1 MKTLRLL
8 TLSGLLPISLL
19 ATLVFSDEK
28 TAPGWHQWGGPDRNF
43 HAKSTGLAIAWPAGG
58 PNKLWSRALGEGYS
72 SIVADPDAL
81 YTMYRVDDDEIV
93 VSLEAATG
101 TTRWEHRYEAPLL
114 EHMNYGIWLRR
125 GGAGPYSTPLL
136 LGDVVYAVGATGK
149 FHALDRK
156 TGDVLWY
163 HNLDEKFEMRGY
175 SGYASSPIV
184 YDGNII
190 LPVGGRGKAVVAFDP
205 ASGAV
210 VWKNQDF
217 RLAPA
222 SPILIDVDGQ
232 DQLVVFTPEDVV
244 GLDPKNGDLLW
255 SHPHKTEYGLNIS
268 TPVWGE
274 GGLLFISSAYNGGS
288 RVIRLTRANGETT
301 VEKLWSTNRLR
312 LHFGNAIRIGNLILG
327 TSGDFGPAFFIAV
340 DVETGEEA
348 WRERSF
354 GRSQMVH
361 AEGKLVIVDE
371 GGDVAIASAGPNGLE
386 VHARTE
392 LLTENAWTA
401 PTLVG
406 THLYVRDR
414 KNIVAVD
421 LGE

>member
-175 SGYASSPIV
+175 SDYASSPIV

-244 GLDPKNGDLLW
+244 GLDPKNGDVLW

-312 LHFGNAIRIGNLILG
+312 LYFGNAIRIGNLILG

>member
-149 FHALDRK
+149 FHALDLK